1 MKKRELSDWEKAE
14 CFALRAAV
22 DAFNAGKA
30 RKDALTQGKIANELG
45 INQGSV
51 SAYLNGYNA
60 LNVKVASTIAGLLS
74 IPVERFSPR
83 LAREIADLARA
94 AAPGNVRPAIQPNG
108 LRPFP
113 VISGVAAGGWGDAIQ
128 PFEPGAED
136 RVEYTGYQPKGMA
149 FWLEVEGD
157 SMHSPTDPQSVTEGS
172 LILVDT
178 GIEPHPGCLV
188 VAKLDI
194 EEKATFK
201 KLVSDAGHLYLKPLN
216 PAYRMIPING
226 NCRIIGVVKE
236 SKRKH

>member
-1 MKKRELSDWEKAE
+1 MSKKKEIPAEMRAE
-14 CFALRAAV
+14 CDAAKALFIAHKNSLGLTQAKLAEIAEISPAAV
-22 DAFNAGKA
+22 AM
-30 RKDALTQGKIANELG
+30 
-45 INQGSV
+45 
-51 SAYLNGYNA
+51 YLNGTNA
-60 LNVKVASTIAGLLS
+60 LNAKFATVLS
-74 IPVERFSPR
+74 RLTGEPVERFSPR